1 MTRLMTYI
9 FVNVGNV
16 FRICQGTAAFRF
28 MFAAT
33 VRNGITDIEM
43 RVGTPAGVVI
53 NSATLKLHKRPKVK
67 SLRSTVA

>member
-1 MTRLMTYI
+1 MTRLMTYLL
-9 FVNVGNV
+9 VNVS
-16 FRICQGTAAFRF
+16 RIIKCQGTAAFRF